1 MASQDDEIRDDVDD
15 HSDRL
20 PTLKNDL
27 SSLNNELKKV
37 RDEQERTGR
46 RLDKRIEVVNQLAA
60 KVELIRRQT
69 PPLE

>member
-20 PTLKNDL
+20 LTLKNDL

-46 RLDKRIEVVNQLAA
+46 RLDKLIEVVNQLAA